1 MVKHFT
7 DTLLAMSIP
16 KKDHIANKYSTDD
29 PALQALLPCCSCQW
43 AAPFWFSDQ
52 GSRELAFGVDREQQC
67 MVFVKEAR
75 AHYQLNTIIADFD
88 GTPIGSASMH
98 MLLGLYP
105 RVFSAIRYCTACRLV
120 K

>member
-1 MVKHFT
+1 MTMHEDAHVSNC
-7 DTLLAMSIP
+7 MS
-16 KKDHIANKYSTDD
+16 T
-29 PALQALLPCCSCQW
+29 W
-43 AAPFWFSDQ
+43 
-52 GSRELAFGVDREQQC
+52 EQQC

-105 RVFSAIRYCTACRLV
+105 RVFSAIRKTGYIWGV
-120 K
+120 